1 MLYWWA
7 MILVWP
13 FFTIFF
19 PTKVYGKKNLIKG
32 KCIWACNH
40 QSNNDIF
47 VLATKLFARV
57 YILGKKELFKNKFV
71 GGFLK
76 KLGGIPVSRG
86 EADITAVKDCLR
98 VLKEKNKPLVIF
110 PSGTRESSP
119 DEVENLKSGV
129 AMFATKT
136 DSKIVPMVFERKP
149 RIFRPNRLIIGEP
162 IDVEKF
168 KQKAQGKELYALVC
182 DELSRQMEILLLKHP
197 YKSKKK
203 KSKVEAK

>member
-86 EADITAVKDCLR
+86 EADITA
-98 VLKEKNKPLVIF
+98 
-110 PSGTRESSP
+110 
-119 DEVENLKSGV
+119 
-129 AMFATKT
+129 
-136 DSKIVPMVFERKP
+136 
-149 RIFRPNRLIIGEP
+149 
-162 IDVEKF
+162 
-168 KQKAQGKELYALVC
+168 
-182 DELSRQMEILLLKHP
+182 
-197 YKSKKK
+197 SKKK
-203 KSKVEAK
+203 TSHLSFFHQGQENLHQMKLKISKAVLQCLQQRRIQKLCLWCLNASQGYLGQTD